1 MTVKEL
7 KEELSF
13 YDEDAD
19 VVFEVCDDFEPVSV
33 TENKYGWRTVH
44 IDSKVK
50 PTFISDYHD
59 DCRIVLGKDDE

>member
-13 YDEDAD
+13 YDEDAE
-19 VVFEVCDDFEPVSV
+19 VVFEVDDDFEPYSV

-44 IDSKVK
+44 LDSKLK
-50 PTFISDYHD
+50 PTFISEYHG
-59 DCRIVLGKDDE
+59 DCCIELGKDDE

>member
-19 VVFEVCDDFEPVSV
+19 VVFDLCDDFEPDSV
-33 TENKYGWRTVH
+33 TEDRWGNRTVH
-44 IDSKVK
+44 LDTKVK
-50 PTFISDYHD
+50 PTFICEICGEVH
-59 DCRIVLGKDDE
+59 IEFWKETE